1 MNFGTVYDYPGAG
14 DAQYLQQPQQQQ
26 QQPTAG
32 TGSTVVGGLVS
43 LVGGIVDIFGNR
55 QPQQQMPVHRPA
67 TGTPLWVWIMI
78 PVAGIVVLGVA
89 ARAMRKRKK

>member
-1 MNFGTVYDYPGAG
+1 MNFGTVYDPTMYSGSG
-14 DAQYLQQPQQQQ
+14 DGQYLQSAP
-26 QQPTAG
+26 PTAG